1 LAAALNES
9 SRARIIAAGTSQV
22 ITLNDIQKQH
32 WREAMRP
39 VWQQFEGEIGAD
51 LVTEAER
58 AND

>member
-1 LAAALNES
+1 MAAALNES

-39 VWQQFEGEIGAD
+39 VWQQFEARSV
-51 LVTEAER
+51 LT
-58 AND
+58 